1 MELLHS
7 RKKNV
12 AFFSLIFALTAT
24 TALLAALGSKDVFI
38 VKAASD
44 KTLTITPS
52 TNLFVGD
59 TPIAGSENNYKNP
72 SLFSDLSPATS
83 TQSKIIG
90 AFFTTPDVVI
100 SSVGTYSFPTPQIG
114 NSAATATY
122 IARSSFGALFD
133 LTGDSVYA
141 SFMTF
146 EVGLR
151 NITSVKATFSVDVSA
166 LGGTEGTDYSTE
178 NLSTIKPYILD
189 YSNTVSDANLPSGYA
204 LDFDATQPYNWAL
217 ITLEIKLTIPAEN
230 TAPSTDNLA
239 KCFVNLTNL
248 VFTWSC

>member
-1 MELLHS
+1 
-7 RKKNV
+7 
-12 AFFSLIFALTAT
+12 
-24 TALLAALGSKDVFI
+24 
-38 VKAASD
+38 
-44 KTLTITPS
+44 
-52 TNLFVGD
+52 
-59 TPIAGSENNYKNP
+59 
-72 SLFSDLSPATS
+72 
-83 TQSKIIG
+83 
-90 AFFTTPDVVI
+90 
-100 SSVGTYSFPTPQIG
+100 
-114 NSAATATY
+114 
-122 IARSSFGALFD
+122 
-133 LTGDSVYA
+133 
-141 SFMTF
+141 MTF

-204 LDFDATQPYNWAL
+204 LDFDATQSYNWAL